1 MDILAKHSKGKIL
14 QNDGLALAAEAKKAK
29 LKDPNIINSTIG
41 TLYDENNQFYSFKT
55 IDNIIKNLS
64 DDDFYA
70 YSASSGTNEF
80 YEAVTDWIFED
91 EKKYILNNMYCK
103 AIPTPGGTGAV
114 SNSIYNALDMGE
126 TLLLPNIY
134 WKPYLDMANSNGFI
148 VEEYPFIRNNKFNLT
163 DFIMYCDRIIAK
175 QGKVVTILNDP
186 CNNPTGYSL
195 ANDEFLEI
203 IDYMNSRPNAL
214 FNVVLDIA
222 YCDYSIFDRKESR
235 QKFSLLTKANDN
247 ILFNIAFSCSKTF
260 SIYGLRVGAQVIVS
274 KSQEMVKEVYESTK
288 FLARTRWS
296 NVSKAGISL
305 LTILYKNSDLK
316 NKVIDELNGAITLV
330 NERAQLFVSEAKNKG
345 LYMYPFCG
353 GFFITVIYSN
363 PELLANELKIRGV
376 FVLAVST
383 GVRIAI
389 CSLSKNEITRIVNII
404 KLTID
409 DISY

>member
-1 MDILAKHSKGKIL
+1 M
-14 QNDGLALAAEAKKAK
+14 
-29 LKDPNIINSTIG
+29 
-41 TLYDENNQFYSFKT
+41 
-55 IDNIIKNLS
+55 
-64 DDDFYA
+64 
-70 YSASSGTNEF
+70 
-80 YEAVTDWIFED
+80 
-91 EKKYILNNMYCK
+91 
-103 AIPTPGGTGAV
+103 
-114 SNSIYNALDMGE
+114 
-126 TLLLPNIY
+126 
-134 WKPYLDMANSNGFI
+134 
-148 VEEYPFIRNNKFNLT
+148 
-163 DFIMYCDRIIAK
+163 
-175 QGKVVTILNDP
+175 
-186 CNNPTGYSL
+186 
-195 ANDEFLEI
+195 
-203 IDYMNSRPNAL
+203 
-214 FNVVLDIA
+214 
-222 YCDYSIFDRKESR
+222 
-235 QKFSLLTKANDN
+235 
-247 ILFNIAFSCSKTF
+247 
-260 SIYGLRVGAQVIVS
+260 IVS